1 MEFGQ
6 EKGNFS
12 GAMVSTT
19 QGSGKMVRKMAVDIG
34 NPLKDRVIWGS
45 GKMGKLQATES
56 IQ

>member
-34 NPLKDRVIWGS
+34 NPLKDKVIWGS